1 MSYTTIR
8 KKHTYIK
15 RIQLNGKM
23 NKRNIRR
30 AAAIYNIEVEQWR
43 NMMST
48 VERYYMESAI
58 DLRKKSKRIRIPCCF
73 SENKTQT

>member
-1 MSYTTIR
+1 
-8 KKHTYIK
+8 
-15 RIQLNGKM
+15 M

-73 SENKTQT
+73 NENKTQT